1 MKRFKVIGSVGAVI
15 LALSLAA
22 NVFLG
27 TQYAKCIEACRH
39 DSFETMRVVRSF
51 EGVCKKVAQIAEGD
65 SINEA
70 DLRWL
75 QEYVAHT
82 CFKFQNYAVE
92 RGLERCPEEDNI
104 IAKFMDLKDIVF
116 KIEDGNN
123 IPDYILAAIERGG
136 HVEYLKKLSDIS
148 RDFLKERENSEAGPN
163 DGAEFWE
170 YYLSRR

>member
-65 SINEA
+65 SIDEA
-70 DLRWL
+70 YMFQISELR
-75 QEYVAHT
+75 
-82 CFKFQNYAVE
+82 
-92 RGLERCPEEDNI
+92 
-104 IAKFMDLKDIVF
+104 
-116 KIEDGNN
+116 
-123 IPDYILAAIERGG
+123 
-136 HVEYLKKLSDIS
+136 
-148 RDFLKERENSEAGPN
+148 
-163 DGAEFWE
+163 
-170 YYLSRR
+170 RRARA

>member
-1 MKRFKVIGSVGAVI
+1 MKRFKVIGGVGAVM

-27 TQYAKCIEACRH
+27 TQYVKYIEACRR

-51 EGVCKKVAQIAEGD
+51 EGVCEKVARIAEGD
-65 SINEA
+65 SIDEA

-82 CFKFQNYAVE
+82 CFEFQNYAGE
-92 RGLERCPEEDNI
+92 RGLERCAEEDDI
-104 IAKFMDLKDIVF
+104 FAKFMDLKDIVF
-116 KIEDGNN
+116 KIEDGSN

-148 RDFLKERENSEAGPN
+148 RDFLKERENSETAPN
-163 DGAEFWE
+163 DGPEFWK